1 MSSNSAEATVDQTR
15 APSPR
20 AALFVAFL
28 ALFTDMLVYG
38 LAVPVL
44 PRLVAETGA
53 GAAVVGLLFA
63 CYAVGF
69 LGITPVAGRL
79 VDQHGPRR
87 PLLIGII
94 GLAVGTAVFG
104 VSNGV
109 TLLLFARLLQ
119 GVSAAFSWVSA
130 LALVAGATP
139 MDSRG
144 RSLGIAISGMTTGLL
159 LGPPLGGVLADALG
173 LHAPFF
179 VASVLALVV
188 GGSYLLLI
196 REAATAT
203 DDPAGPLDV
212 MRVPRTIFV
221 VLIALLAAATI
232 AIIEPVLPLH
242 LNQEFAANPTVVGIL
257 FAVTV
262 IVGIVLSPVAGS
274 LIGKV
279 PTPILV
285 GLGAALSGAAL
296 LILGVATSLWHIAL
310 AMALLGMGYG
320 PLLQTPATVLIGVQ
334 GQRSSPPALGGSYA
348 LYNFAFGGGLF
359 LGPLVGSVP
368 TQILGFNPAMIIAAV
383 LIAGAGIIA
392 ATRLPSLY

>member
-1 MSSNSAEATVDQTR
+1 MSSNSEATVDQTR
-15 APSPR
+15 SGSSPR

-44 PRLVAETGA
+44 PRLVVETGG
-53 GAAVVGLLFA
+53 GAAMVGMLFA

-69 LGITPVAGRL
+69 LAITPVAGRL
-79 VDQHGPRR
+79 VDRHGPRR
-87 PLLIGII
+87 PLLIGVIA
-94 GLAVGTAVFG
+94 LAVATAVFG

-109 TLLLFARLLQ
+109 MILLFARLIQ

-139 MDSRG
+139 MESRG

-179 VASVLALVV
+179 VASLLALVV
-188 GGSYLLLI
+188 GGSYLVLI

-212 MRVPRTIFV
+212 MRVPRTTFV

-242 LNQEFAANPTVVGIL
+242 LSQQFAANPTVVGLL

-262 IVGIVLSPVAGS
+262 VVGIALSPVAGS

-279 PTPILV
+279 RIPILV

-296 LILGVATSLWHIAL
+296 LILGVSTSLWQVAV
-310 AMALLGMGYG
+310 AMVLLGMGYG

-334 GQRSSPPALGGSYA
+334 GQRSNPPALGGSYA

-359 LGPLVGSVP
+359 VGPLIGSLP
-368 TQILGFNPAMIIAAV
+368 TQMLGFGAAMVIAAI
-383 LIAGAGIIA
+383 LIAGAGIAA